1 LAGQVEPRTRARQVW
16 GCLDGIQITLG
27 VMQATRVGLEQ
38 KQEMAISPIGEDI
51 GMNPPSGLKMLLGT
65 DAW

>member
-1 LAGQVEPRTRARQVW
+1 MW